1 MLCCPYLAVLYVV
14 YSAAALIHSGRNKGT
29 EKISDHPLF
38 KMWWYVTLG
47 VAAVCVVFAVIL
59 LTGAD
64 IYSMLRA
71 IPNILNDPEHNSV
84 TVAEK
89 LRYFFSD
96 MFFCGVYKNGAAVL
110 TATITAALI
119 FILRKVDKRWE
130 EHRWMYLAV
139 VSVLTLWLIIDR
151 YSWYKHINIINY
163 PLCYAGLCC
172 YMLSRERDKRLF
184 RLLYVPGCIYA
195 LAVHM
200 GSNNNYYSMTMG
212 LSVANI
218 ASAMFVADVMAELW
232 RERRGLP
239 RVTACVL
246 ALAILTQ
253 LCVMGKIRAEECF
266 ANVSHS
272 NVDNVSEL
280 TYTIDRGTAKG
291 IRVTEDEYDE
301 YNAVLDETERVRNAE
316 GENVLY
322 YSGDIWLYLADSKH
336 NAGYSAW
343 LSVLNNEGAVM
354 LLFNYWKV
362 NPDKLPDVMYI
373 SKAAVN
379 AEWAMGLLNVND
391 LAITETA
398 NGYILQ

>member
-29 EKISDHPLF
+29 EKISAQPLF

-47 VAAVCVVFAVIL
+47 VAAVCVVFAVVL

-71 IPNILNDPEHNSV
+71 IPNILNDPEHNSF
-84 TVAEK
+84 TLSEK

-130 EHRWMYLAV
+130 EHRWIYLTV
-139 VSVLTLWLIIDR
+139 VGVLTLWLIINR
-151 YSWYKHINIINY
+151 YSWYKHINMINY

-172 YMLSRERDKRLF
+172 YMLSQERDKRVF
-184 RLLYVPGCIYA
+184 WLLYVPGWIYA

-212 LSVANI
+212 LSVANV
-218 ASAMFVADVMAELW
+218 ASAMFVAGAMVELW
-232 RERRGLP
+232 RERRSLP
-239 RVTACVL
+239 RATACVL

-266 ANVSHS
+266 ANVSHL
-272 NVDNVSEL
+272 NVDKVSEL
-280 TYTIDRGTAKG
+280 THTIEQGTAKG
-291 IRVTEDEYDE
+291 IRATDDEYDE
-301 YNAVLDETERVRNAE
+301 YNAVLEETQPVRDAE

-343 LSVLNNEGAVM
+343 LSVINNDGAVM

>member
-1 MLCCPYLAVLYVV
+1 MLCCPYLAVLYVI

-29 EKISDHPLF
+29 EKISAQPLF

-47 VAAVCVVFAVIL
+47 VAAVCVVFAVVL

-71 IPNILNDPEHNSV
+71 IPNILNDPEHNSF
-84 TVAEK
+84 TLSEK

-119 FILRKVDKRWE
+119 FILRKVDRHWE
-130 EHRWMYLAV
+130 EHRWIYLAV
-139 VSVLTLWLIIDR
+139 VGVLTLWLIIDR
-151 YSWYKHINIINY
+151 YSWYKHINMINY

-172 YMLSRERDKRLF
+172 YMLSQERDKRVF
-184 RLLYVPGCIYA
+184 WLLYVPGWIYA

-212 LSVANI
+212 LSVANV
-218 ASAMFVADVMAELW
+218 ASAMFVAGVMVELW
-232 RERRGLP
+232 RERCSLP
-239 RVTACVL
+239 RAAACVL

-266 ANVSHS
+266 ANVSHL
-272 NVDNVSEL
+272 NVDKVSEL
-280 TYTIDRGTAKG
+280 THTIEQGTAKG
-291 IRVTEDEYDE
+291 IRVTDDEYDE
-301 YNAVLDETERVRNAE
+301 YNAVLEETQLVRDAE

-343 LSVLNNEGAVM
+343 LSVINNDGAVM